1 MKKDYEHLATL
12 FVERYGII
20 DYKVKGNSMVYYEW
34 DTIQV
39 EPLKRVKYKHIVNLD
54 TMEETSQ
61 QLYNRK
67 K

>member
-39 EPLKRVKYKHIVNLD
+39 EP
-54 TMEETSQ
+54 
-61 QLYNRK
+61 
-67 K
+67 